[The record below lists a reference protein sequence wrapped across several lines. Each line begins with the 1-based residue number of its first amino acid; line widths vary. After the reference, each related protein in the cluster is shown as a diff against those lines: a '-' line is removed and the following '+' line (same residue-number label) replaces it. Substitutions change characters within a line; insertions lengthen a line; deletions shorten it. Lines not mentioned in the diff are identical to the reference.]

1 MCGIIGYT
9 GKKESRDLLLNG
21 LEKLEYRG
29 YDSAGLAIHNG
40 GLSIVKTQGSI
51 KDLRDKTPADLRG
64 KTGIAH
70 TRWATHGEPSELNS
84 HPHLSVSGNLVMVHN
99 GIIENFEELKE
110 IIGIEQDNLKSETDS
125 EVLLNLIDKLY
136 MDNGRDLLAALIKG
150 LPLCIGSYAAVI
162 IERDRPDELMVCK
175 KGSPIVIGIDA
186 SGSYVASDIYALAEH
201 TEKFYFPEEGDIVSL
216 NGNGI
221 RCAYTSEGISKK
233 LAEKI
238 YSVADTIV
246 GKSGFDYYM
255 HKEIYEQ
262 PAIIGKLFRGGL
274 KIISP
279 DKQALDSDD
288 LLRKA
293 RRITIL
299 GCGTSWHAGL
309 VGKYLI
315 EKFARIPVNTEYASE
330 YRYRHPVISEDDLV
344 ISISQSG
351 ETADTLAANKLA
363 RQSGATTM
371 GILNVSG
378 STLERDTDLQIYL
391 NAGPE
396 IGVASTKAF
405 TSQLA
410 ILTMLTERLCE
421 LHGLKENAV
430 LLENTF
436 SVLPDYMD
444 RVLSNSGVI
453 EEIANKYA
461 LSNNF
466 LFLGRGLNFPS
477 ALEGALK
484 LKEISYIHA
493 EGYPGAEMK
502 HGPIALIDYHFP
514 TLAIVTDREN
524 RSKMISN
531 IREIKARDGKIIAI
545 CSQDDKL
552 TPTIVDDVIVLPEV
566 KDELTPVLA
575 AIPLQ
580 LFAYYISLIRGC
592 NVDQPRNLAKSVTV
606 E

>member
-29 YDSAGLAIHNG
+29 YDSAGLAIYNG
-40 GLSIVKTQGSI
+40 GLRIVKTQGSI
-51 KDLRDKTPADLRG
+51 KDLRDKTPTDLMG

-99 GIIENFEELKE
+99 GIIENSVELKK
-110 IIGIEQDNLKSETDS
+110 IIGIDNTHFKSETDS
-125 EVLLNLIDKLY
+125 EVLLNLIDKHY
-136 MDNGRDLLAALIKG
+136 MENGGKLLEALIKS
-150 LPLCIGSYAAVI
+150 LSECVGSYAAVL
-162 IERDRPDELMVCK
+162 IEKDKPDELMVCK
-175 KGSPIVIGIDA
+175 KGSPIVIGID
-186 SGSYVASDIYALAEH
+186 STGSYVASDIYALAEH
-201 TEKFYFPEEGDIVSL
+201 TEKFYFPEEGDIVKL

-221 RCAYTSEGISKK
+221 SMAFTSEGIEKQ

-238 YSVADTIV
+238 YYVEDTKV
-246 GKSGFDYYM
+246 GKNGFDFYM

-262 PAIIGKLFRGGL
+262 PAIIGKLLSGGL
-274 KIISP
+274 KIESISNMSVAA
-279 DKQALDSDD
+279 DE
-288 LLRKA
+288 LLKRTK
-293 RRITIL
+293 RITIL

-309 VGKYLI
+309 VGKYLL

-330 YRYRHPVISEDDLV
+330 YRYRDPVISYDDLV

-351 ETADTLAANKLA
+351 ETADTMAANKLA
-363 RQSGATTM
+363 KEAGALTM
-371 GILNVSG
+371 GILNVAS
-378 STLERDTDLQIYL
+378 STLERETDLQVYL

-396 IGVASTKAF
+396 VGVASTKAY

-410 ILTMLTERLCE
+410 ILTLLTEKLCE
-421 LHGLKENAV
+421 LRGMKENAV
-430 LLENTF
+430 LLENSF
-436 SVLPDYMD
+436 RVLPDYMD
-444 RVLSNSGVI
+444 RVLSNSGEI
-453 EEIANKYA
+453 KEIADKYA
-461 LSNNF
+461 ASNNF

-514 TLAIVTDREN
+514 TLAIVADREN
-524 RSKMISN
+524 RAKMISN
-531 IREIKARDGKIIAI
+531 IQEIKARKGKIIAI
-545 CSQDDKL
+545 CSADDNL
-552 TPTIVDDVIVLPEV
+552 TPTLVDDVIVLPEV
-566 KDELTPVLA
+566 KDELTPLLT

-580 LFAYYISLIRGC
+580 LFAYYVSLNRGC